1 MHLNEIQMRDP
12 FVLCDRQSATYYLYG
27 TTDKDPW
34 RARGVGFEAYTSRDL
49 VHWEGPIPIFTPPE
63 GFWATHNFWAP
74 ECHEYRARYYLF
86 ASFKAEGRRRGTQIL
101 ESLRPL
107 GPFVPISEAP
117 VTPAAWECLD
127 GTLYTD
133 QEGSP
138 HLVFCHEWVQVND
151 GEVCVLPLSE
161 DLREAIGSPRLL
173 FRGSDAVWTASLE
186 RRDGSLLVDAR
197 VTDGPFLHRGK
208 EGDLFMLWSSKG
220 ECGYAMGYAKSA
232 SGTIDGPWVQRRE
245 ALITADGGHGMIFTT
260 FEGELM
266 LTYHAPNNTPDER
279 PIFVP
284 IEERGG
290 ELVCR

>member
-1 MHLNEIQMRDP
+1 VHLNEIQMRDP

-63 GFWATHNFWAP
+63 GFWATLNFWAP

-260 FEGELM
+260 FSGQLM

-279 PIFVP
+279 PVFIP

>member
-1 MHLNEIQMRDP
+1 M
-12 FVLCDRQSATYYLYG
+12 
-27 TTDKDPW
+27 
-34 RARGVGFEAYTSRDL
+34 
-49 VHWEGPIPIFTPPE
+49 
-63 GFWATHNFWAP
+63 
-74 ECHEYRARYYLF
+74 
-86 ASFKAEGRRRGTQIL
+86 

-186 RRDGSLLVDAR
+186 RRDDSLLVDAR

-260 FEGELM
+260 FSKQLM

-279 PIFVP
+279 PVFIP
-284 IEERGG
+284 IEERAG